1 MKHVLWWRYLTAR
14 SVLAFAV
21 IKHILLWPFVRR
33 RGPKPWLA
41 HLARESLQPTPQYA
55 WPLFAG
61 TSHCIGCGMCD
72 ALGEPTDKPSE
83 WILSIA
89 REPSTAGLSQEAL
102 QRLEQLAPDIMQIC
116 PTQVDVKS
124 LTQLMRLYQRQCGKV
139 PAQ

>member
-1 MKHVLWWRYLTAR
+1 MR
-14 SVLAFAV
+14 
-21 IKHILLWPFVRR
+21 
-33 RGPKPWLA
+33 
-41 HLARESLQPTPQYA
+41 Q
-55 WPLFAG
+55 
-61 TSHCIGCGMCD
+61 
-72 ALGEPTDKPSE
+72 PSE
-83 WILSIA
+83 WIRSIA